1 MTKNIHIKQYLQL
14 LMSGALNGTST
25 KKSTKLYGILT
36 LDKSYRHLIPPSN
49 SPASAKTL
57 TDLGISSCNCIV
69 I

>member
-1 MTKNIHIKQYLQL
+1 MTKNIYIEQYLQL
-14 LMSGALNGTST
+14 LMYGALNGTST
-25 KKSTKLYGILT
+25 RKSTKLHAIPT